1 MNDCGR
7 HLSRLPHRLPTG
19 HTFVCDCC
27 LRAWELRERTRWTDW
42 AFWRRM
48 VDARDGSRVWVRLS
62 KPASLLVQSIQ
73 ERG

>member
-1 MNDCGR
+1 MSDCGQ

-19 HTFVCDCC
+19 YAFVCDCC
-27 LRAWELRERTRWTDW
+27 LRAWELRERTGLGQL
-42 AFWRRM
+42 AFWRRT

-62 KPASLLVQSIQ
+62 RAASLLVQSIQ